1 MDEIDVKIENG
12 KDFIRSRITELRLKS
27 DVSEYQMSYDLGQ
40 NRGYIQAISSGKSMP
55 SMSGFLNICDYFG
68 ITPHEFFDPDVK
80 EPELLGEIN
89 ALLKELNEDDL
100 ILLRDVL
107 LRITKNTP

>member
-12 KDFIRSRITELRLKS
+12 KNFIRNRITQLRLKA

-55 SMSGFLNICDYFG
+55 SMTGFLNICDYFG
-68 ITPHEFFDPDVK
+68 ITPLEFFDSSLE
-80 EPELLGEIN
+80 EPEIVHEIT
-89 ALLKELNEDDL
+89 ALLKHMNEDDL
-100 ILLRDVL
+100 MLLKEVL
-107 LRITKNTP
+107 IRISHK

>member
-12 KDFIRSRITELRLKS
+12 KTFIRQRITELRLKA

-55 SMSGFLNICDYFG
+55 SMAGFLNICDYFN
-68 ITPHEFFDPDVK
+68 ITPLEFFDPTIK
-80 EPELLGEIN
+80 EPALISEIT
-89 ALLKELNEDDL
+89 AILKQMNEDDL
-100 ILLRDVL
+100 LLLKDVL
-107 LRITKNTP
+107 TRIAKK